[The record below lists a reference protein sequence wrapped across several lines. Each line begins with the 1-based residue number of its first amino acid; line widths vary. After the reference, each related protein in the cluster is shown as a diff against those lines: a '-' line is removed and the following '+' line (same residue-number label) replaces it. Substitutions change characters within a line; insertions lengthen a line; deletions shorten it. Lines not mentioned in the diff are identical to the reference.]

1 MHNDILKV
9 YSENGFFIFLGFLWF
24 MLRRLNYK
32 QLPLLIFI
40 LFVFCTTNTF
50 IYVYMIFMYVLF
62 LEADQYIYIG
72 EMSGETNMYIRMLQD
87 KEKVKLRRQ
96 K

>member
-1 MHNDILKV
+1 
-9 YSENGFFIFLGFLWF
+9 
-24 MLRRLNYK
+24 
-32 QLPLLIFI
+32 
-40 LFVFCTTNTF
+40 
-50 IYVYMIFMYVLF
+50 MIFMYVLF